1 MYLNLLFDKWKFIFY
16 SKLAQLSRLHKLT
29 FEMSLNKHF
38 PNIYE
43 IRNSYLREYIK
54 SIKNEFYALS
64 NLSLFIW
71 STLMQLCFQTF
82 FYKKINL
89 KKVIYYLIII
99 IFITLVLLVLIYVF
113 IIKAYI
119 TNTHLLTDLL
129 PIFMTMSNKLLNNIF
144 TYLILVGL

>member
-1 MYLNLLFDKWKFIFY
+1 
-16 SKLAQLSRLHKLT
+16 
-29 FEMSLNKHF
+29 
-38 PNIYE
+38 
-43 IRNSYLREYIK
+43 
-54 SIKNEFYALS
+54 
-64 NLSLFIW
+64 
-71 STLMQLCFQTF
+71 MQLCFQTF